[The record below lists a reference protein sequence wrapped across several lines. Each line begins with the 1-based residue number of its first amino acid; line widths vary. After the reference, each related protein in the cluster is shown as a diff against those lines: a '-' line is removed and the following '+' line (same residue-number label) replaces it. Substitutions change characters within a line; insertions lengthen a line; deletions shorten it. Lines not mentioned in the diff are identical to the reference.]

1 MRVSVLDGYAIL
13 ALLFGER
20 GHARIVS
27 RFEKAAQEGRP
38 LFIAAPNWAEVRY
51 IVERKVGLARWR
63 EARATLLGLPLEVVS
78 ADQGLA
84 EMAGAIKAGHKM
96 SLADCFAAALAKRLG
111 ADLHT
116 GDPEFAAV
124 EGEIRIVWLT

>member
-1 MRVSVLDGYAIL
+1 MRVSVLDSYAIL

-38 LFIAAPNWAEVRY
+38 LFIAAPSWAEVRY